1 MVNIGDK
8 PIIWHIM
15 KIYSFYGVHDFIVC
29 LGYKGDSI
37 INYFKTQLQ
46 TISFQRNVSKSKVNT
61 KIVYMDEEIEWNINL
76 VDTGIDTLTAKR
88 LYEVREFIDPDIN
101 LVTYGDGLAN
111 INIAELIKFHKK
123 HKKPATVSV
132 TKPVGRFG
140 VISTDS
146 QDLVTHFNEKPRSTE
161 WVNCGFFVFDAEI
174 FNYFNQN
181 EYLEHAPMSKLTD
194 EKKIVAFKH
203 EEFWA
208 VMDTYREYLK
218 LNEIWDSGSAP
229 WKVW

>member
-146 QDLVTHFNEKPRSTE
+146 QD
-161 WVNCGFFVFDAEI
+161 
-174 FNYFNQN
+174 
-181 EYLEHAPMSKLTD
+181 
-194 EKKIVAFKH
+194 
-203 EEFWA
+203 
-208 VMDTYREYLK
+208 
-218 LNEIWDSGSAP
+218 
-229 WKVW
+229 